1 MNRHALDP
9 GFDPR
14 IADWLED
21 DPDRAPDAVLE
32 TVLAAFPSIPQRRA
46 VRMPWRFPPMTLA
59 ARLSAGAIAIAIL
72 AVGGVMILQP
82 RGPSVGNPASPSPS
96 TSSPSAPTSP
106 SASAFASRSIGV
118 APATTLGDWQAITDS
133 GFGPYFSA
141 NQRIQLSIDWQTGE
155 QTWIQTLDGK
165 LILKSNV
172 LTSPAGEIDVAGTAG
187 SDGAGC
193 AVGDLGRYTW
203 SRTADGLY
211 LTLTAIE
218 DACPNRLAAMSRTWV
233 HSLSAVTDGKRG
245 VFPFGNG
252 WLEMTLP
259 AVRFGLSG
267 GTGLGV
273 LSSMD
278 GPARSLAAFEDPL
291 GFKAPCANPL
301 EPKAIPTT
309 TAGIVTYLE
318 ALPGFVVTKSSATVG
333 GVSAV
338 HVTLGPTQ
346 KGAAGPC
353 IEGEIAVFHGRVAGE
368 DTGPRLAV
376 DKAHSIWIL
385 DRGGHVDAFIYEGE
399 GVRPAEELSVIHS
412 FQFLDTVPTP

>member
-1 MNRHALDP
+1 MNRRTLDP

-21 DPDRAPDAVLE
+21 DPDRAPDAVLQ
-32 TVLAAFPSIPQRRA
+32 TVLAAIPSIPQRRV
-46 VRMPWRFPPMTLA
+46 VRVPWRFPPMTLA
-59 ARLSAGAIAIAIL
+59 ARLGAAAIAIVIV

-82 RGPSVGNPASPSPS
+82 RAPSVGNPSSPSPS
-96 TSSPSAPTSP
+96 TVVPSAASSPSAVAT
-106 SASAFASRSIGV
+106 AATTIGA

-141 NQRIQLSIDWQTGE
+141 NQRIQLSIDWQTGQ
-155 QTWIQTLDGK
+155 QTWIQTIDGT

-172 LTSPAGEIDVAGTAG
+172 LVSPAGEIDLAGTAG

-193 AVGDLGRYTW
+193 AVGDRGRYTW

-218 DACPNRLAAMSRTWV
+218 DACANRLAAMSRTWV

-245 VFPFGNG
+245 VFPLGDA
-252 WLEMTLP
+252 WVEMTLP

-273 LSSMD
+273 ISSMN
-278 GPARSLAAFEDPL
+278 GPARSLTAFQDPL
-291 GFKAPCANPL
+291 GFKASCANPP
-301 EPKAIPTT
+301 EPKAIPKTS
-309 TAGIVTYLE
+309 AGVVAYLE
-318 ALPGFVVTKSSATVG
+318 TLPGFVVTKASATIG
-333 GVSAV
+333 GLSAI

-353 IEGEIAVFHGRVAGE
+353 IEGQIAVFHGSVASE

-376 DKAHSIWIL
+376 DKAHSLWMFE
-385 DRGGHVDAFIYEGE
+385 RGGHVDVFVYEGE
-399 GVRPAEELSVIHS
+399 GVTPAEEQSVIQS
-412 FQFLDTVPTP
+412 FQFLDALPKP